1 MGYPTQ
7 NCSQNHATPRPF
19 LATCLCHA
27 SSQERERS
35 PLSIETYLRDLRY
48 FARWFVEAHGEPAT
62 PERITTTDLR
72 EFKPQGS
79 RRLSP
84 LARG

>member
-1 MGYPTQ
+1 MPHPDH
-7 NCSQNHATPRPF
+7 SSLPAFAMRP
-19 LATCLCHA
+19 
-27 SSQERERS
+27 SQERERS

-48 FARWFVEAHGEPAT
+48 FARWFEEANGEPAT